1 MSGRGRPP
9 GSKDTNQRSRK
20 TENAADRAAKSKRKT
35 LDAINQRKEGLRQ
48 MSVSLLGGAS
58 ATQEEAAPGGASLPV
73 ASGGDAA
80 LMQHKHHRTVAE
92 YQLAP
97 RVVTRFRRAVLL
109 HVSVSVVLFHVC
121 VCECL

>member
-1 MSGRGRPP
+1 MSGRGRPS
-9 GSKDTNQRSRK
+9 GSKDAKKRSRK
-20 TENAADRAAKSKRKT
+20 KENATDKAAKSKRKA

-48 MSVSLLGGAS
+48 MAASLLGGAY
-58 ATQEEAAPGGASLPV
+58 AIQEEAAPRGASLPV

-80 LMQHKHHRTVAE
+80 LMQHNHHRTVAE

-109 HVSVSVVLFHVC
+109 HVSVSVVLFHTC